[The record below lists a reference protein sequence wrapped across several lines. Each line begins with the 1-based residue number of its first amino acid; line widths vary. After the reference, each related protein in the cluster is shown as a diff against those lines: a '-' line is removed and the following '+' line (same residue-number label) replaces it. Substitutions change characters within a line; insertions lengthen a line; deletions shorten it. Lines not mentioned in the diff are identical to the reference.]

1 MLQVVQQRSDGH
13 ANGLAFSHEPREGC
27 RAWRGHNRPMSFAS
41 RALIALCLGCWSF
54 SDAVAQTAPDAG
66 LPRGFVGV
74 SGALSSEDRS
84 NRMRLF
90 EDDSLYAVGVEAGVR
105 VNGSVGVGLE
115 WHRPSDLYG
124 DTLVGA
130 GRAQITGLQQEW
142 AGVAVLRARL
152 VGSAR
157 AAFDVV
163 GGGGLMRQRHTRGG
177 CTPPAPDRCE
187 QFNGVSLD
195 KTSAVGVFG
204 LELPLSPAAHL
215 SIVPQLRVW
224 LLRRGDHWEDPA
236 TGVEY
241 DWPNQYR
248 SGNRLTTGVAA
259 RVTW

>member
-1 MLQVVQQRSDGH
+1 M
-13 ANGLAFSHEPREGC
+13 NGRV
-27 RAWRGHNRPMSFAS
+27 RRGYNRPMSFAS
-41 RALIALCLGCWSF
+41 RALFALCLGCWTS
-54 SDAVAQTAPDAG
+54 SEAVAQTAPDAD

-84 NRMRLF
+84 NRMRLY
-90 EDDSLYAVGVEAGVR
+90 EDERLYAIGVEAGVR
-105 VNGSVGVGLE
+105 VIASVGVGLE

-124 DTLVGA
+124 DTLIGA
-130 GRAQITGLQQEW
+130 GRAQIAGRQQEW
-142 AGVAVLRARL
+142 AAVAVLRARL

-163 GGGGLMRQRHTRGG
+163 GGGGLMHQRHMRGG

-195 KTSAVGVFG
+195 KTSPVGVFG

-224 LLRRGDHWEDPA
+224 LLGRGDHWEDPA
-236 TGVEY
+236 TGLEY
-241 DWPNQYR
+241 EWQYQYR

-259 RVTW
+259 RLTW